1 MAHPTLADLEAGLD
15 WVRAARRDTGTVD
28 LVVRRP
34 EPERREVLEAGQL
47 DPERG
52 LVGDAWVRGKHGAE
66 DQLTLMNSRAI
77 ELLAGGR
84 ERWPL
89 AGDQLYVDF
98 DLSEETLPAG
108 TRLAVGE
115 AVVEVSSVPHN
126 GCSKFAQR
134 FGRDGLRFVSTPAG
148 RSLRLRGVYVRVV
161 TAGGVRPGDAIQRI
175 D

>member
-1 MAHPTLADLEAGLD
+1 MVHRTLADLEAGLD
-15 WVRAARRDTGTVD
+15 GVRAAPRDRGTVE

-34 EPERREVLEAGQL
+34 APDAREVLDQGQL

-52 LVGDAWVRGKHGAE
+52 LVGDAWVRGKHGVE

-77 ELLAGGR
+77 ELLAGER
-84 ERWPL
+84 QRWPL

-98 DLSEETLPAG
+98 DLSEEALPAG

-115 AVVEVSSVPHN
+115 AVVEVSSVPHR
-126 GCSKFAQR
+126 GCRKFAQR
-134 FGRDGLRFVSTPAG
+134 FGPDGLRFVNTPVGSA
-148 RSLRLRGVYVRVV
+148 LRLRGVYVRVV
-161 TAGGVRPGDAIQRI
+161 TGGSVRPGDPIQRI